1 MVLGYFYIYYI
12 IEPFFLPRLDTLYTA
27 PPDARGKAA
36 SDQNFLII
44 QQTD

>member
-12 IEPFFLPRLDTLYTA
+12 IEAFFLPRLDTLYA
-27 PPDARGKAA
+27 AAPDARGKAA
-36 SDQNFLII
+36 SDQNLLII